1 MEQFT
6 EESPKFGM
14 PERFL
19 FHLIRVPWYVS
30 NLILVVE
37 CITYYRYSFR
47 VRILYYNKVFE
58 DLIEDFTPS
67 FVTLINA
74 FDGESTLYTQSYV
87 H

>member
-19 FHLIRVPWYVS
+19 FHLIRVPWYVV
-30 NLILVVE
+30 NVILLVE
-37 CITYYRYSFR
+37 YFRNMHRYSFR

-67 FVTLINA
+67 FVTLIDA
-74 FDGESTLYTQSYV
+74 FDG
-87 H
+87 